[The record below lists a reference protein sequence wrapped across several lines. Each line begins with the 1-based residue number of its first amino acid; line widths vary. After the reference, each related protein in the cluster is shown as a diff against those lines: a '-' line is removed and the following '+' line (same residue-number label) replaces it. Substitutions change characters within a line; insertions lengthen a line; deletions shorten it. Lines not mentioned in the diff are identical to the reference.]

1 MCKHIYNIYIVRVYM
16 YVCFGQTKHANE
28 QHIGAFTVPVC
39 QLMDLLSRTFGEL
52 WKLLPLNAIRGRFT
66 FLPGLS
72 RCILYCIQSL
82 VQAHCSCSCPTRRGN
97 TRAVSSGAGVTPP
110 PRQVSVCLAPRSVSA
125 TTGPTTP
132 CWPKRGAPASWE
144 TKSSPSV
151 SSETSLTSAPTKTT
165 GSWVSGRTV

>member
-1 MCKHIYNIYIVRVYM
+1 M

-72 RCILYCIQSL
+72 CCILYFVYNLLSRHI
-82 VQAHCSCSCPTRRGN
+82 VH
-97 TRAVSSGAGVTPP
+97 AVA
-110 PRQVSVCLAPRSVSA
+110 LLEEEILERSA
-125 TTGPTTP
+125 A
-132 CWPKRGAPASWE
+132 APA
-144 TKSSPSV
+144 
-151 SSETSLTSAPTKTT
+151 
-165 GSWVSGRTV
+165 